1 MRRARCF
8 SQAKL
13 VPAVN
18 PHTHSNGA
26 RAAPVP
32 SDIAT
37 RGRPDGRAAH
47 GPRLRQG
54 HKRCGQAILPAVT
67 AAAEAA
73 RGLRGRVGG
82 RLVATVSR
90 PLAVLAAPQSSPCE
104 GALVPSNLLNR
115 KTATSSIVFIHETV
129 CPATK
134 RCVQRQINPGAFL
147 LRSKVPARTAG
158 IRRASDVPICGGRG
172 TRPVTVG
179 ATKVLTVAGGVR
191 ARETN
196 SGRRGA
202 SRPSLEGDWVPR
214 A

>member
-1 MRRARCF
+1 MRKARCF

-115 KTATSSIVFIHETV
+115 KTATCSIVFIHETV

-134 RCVQRQINPGAFL
+134 DLFNRELQELSL
-147 LRSKVPARTAG
+147 LSTAAVP
-158 IRRASDVPICGGRG
+158 
-172 TRPVTVG
+172 
-179 ATKVLTVAGGVR
+179 
-191 ARETN
+191 
-196 SGRRGA
+196 
-202 SRPSLEGDWVPR
+202 LEP
-214 A
+214 